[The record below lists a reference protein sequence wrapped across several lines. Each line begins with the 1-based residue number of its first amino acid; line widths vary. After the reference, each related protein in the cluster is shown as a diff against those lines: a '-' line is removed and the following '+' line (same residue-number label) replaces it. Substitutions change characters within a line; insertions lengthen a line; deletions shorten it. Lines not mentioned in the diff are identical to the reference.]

1 MIPSRGNV
9 LLHVDEHADLGTPRL
24 RTCLEELGSD
34 LGSIASFT
42 YSELDIGNFIWPAVY
57 LDMVDELF
65 WLRSRHSSEV
75 TRRRMFI
82 RPINEARTEFVTGI
96 DVGRDTAVMTQ
107 SFITTGFTL
116 ENAEEVILDID
127 LDYFCSNVY
136 PDFKNRRIEITY
148 ETWKEFTGDPY
159 HFLRLA
165 PGSRITAAK
174 EGGRYFL
181 YFNRFEAPAPT
192 EAEQRAQQSEILT
205 RMDRLMDF
213 LERNHVR
220 PRLIMTCRSRL
231 SGYTPA
237 QHCDFIE
244 TNLWERLTDRY
255 DCCPVPIQAVLAE
268 VGARTA
274 GMTASEER

>member
-1 MIPSRGNV
+1 MIPAFKLEEHHEAFLIWHYAVHREMIPSRGNV

-181 YFNRFEAPAPT
+181 
-192 EAEQRAQQSEILT
+192 
-205 RMDRLMDF
+205 
-213 LERNHVR
+213 ERNHVR

-274 GMTASEER
+274 GMTALEER